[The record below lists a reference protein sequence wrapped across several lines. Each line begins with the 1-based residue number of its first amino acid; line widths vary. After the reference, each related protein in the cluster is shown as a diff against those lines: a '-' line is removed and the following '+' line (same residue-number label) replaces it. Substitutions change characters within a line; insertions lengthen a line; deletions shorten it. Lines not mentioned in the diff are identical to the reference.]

1 MRRITTRNLCL
12 AIAAIAAIAMPTVA
26 SAQNT
31 NYDCGNAGYDDGT
44 SVGGAFFGG
53 FQAGDPDKMYAV
65 FFALSDFGYEPGS
78 VEIYGICAGGV
89 QSFGGLWPNRV
100 YVMADDGGLP
110 DDTQILAEGTILT
123 GNGQGDWAVMF
134 DHPVPLHGD
143 FWLVNRGYVPFTDTD
158 FNMEFDAA
166 PDTGHSFLSETGIAD
181 LEEPVEQGD
190 YLLRAYLRPRD
201 RSYAVAG
208 IARAAGAGDTQWRST
223 LGLLNTGDMTAEAM
237 VHFVQSSGT
246 ATETVTLAPGELRV
260 WQDVV
265 EQLFGLTGSTSG
277 SLQVDADRP
286 VIVTARTF
294 NQGDAGTFG
303 QFLPGATPAEM
314 LSAGQ
319 HGILSQLS
327 NSAAFR
333 TNVGFVNPGDAGVGV
348 SVQLYD
354 AAGSPVGSPWT
365 GNVGP
370 GAWRQI
376 NDVFGTTG
384 AGSQDAAYAIVEVTS
399 ANGSVWAYASVVDN
413 ATGDPTTIPV
423 IVQ

>member
-1 MRRITTRNLCL
+1 MSSTKIRNMCVAVAAL
-12 AIAAIAAIAMPTVA
+12 AIALPATVT
-26 SAQNT
+26 AQST
-31 NYDCGNAGYDDGT
+31 DYDCGNAGYDDGT
-44 SVGGAFFGG
+44 SVGGAYFGG

-65 FFALSDFGYEPGS
+65 FFSLADFGYQPGN
-78 VEIYGICAGGV
+78 VEIYGLCAGGI

-100 YVMADDGGLP
+100 YVMADNGGLP

-134 DHPVPLHGD
+134 DEPVPLHGD

-166 PDTGHSFLSETGIAD
+166 ADTGHSFLSEAGIAN
-181 LEEPVEQGD
+181 LEEPTEQGD

-208 IARAAGAGDTQWRST
+208 IARAPGAGDTQWRST
-223 LGLLNTGDMTAEAM
+223 LGLLNTGDMPAE
-237 VHFVQSSGT
+237 VTVRFVQSSGT
-246 ATETVTLAPGELRV
+246 ATETVTLAPGELLV

-265 EQLFGLTGSTSG
+265 ADLFGLTASTSG

-286 VIVTARTF
+286 VVVTARTF

-319 HGILSQLS
+319 HGILSQLA

-333 TNVGFVNPGDAGVGV
+333 TNVGFVNPGTTAVSV

-354 AAGSPVGSPWT
+354 AAGNPVGTAWT

-370 GAWRQI
+370 EAWRQI
-376 NDVFGTTG
+376 NDVFGATG
-384 AGSQDAAYAIVEVTS
+384 AGSQDAAYAVVEVTS
-399 ANGSVWAYASVVDN
+399 ATGSVWAYGSVVDN
-413 ATGDPTTIPV
+413 STGDPTTIPV